1 MNANQLPTTMRAAV
15 LRGPLSMSIESVP
28 VPQLAPNEVLVK
40 VDANGLCGSDVHCYT
55 GERVLQ
61 YPMVLGHEI
70 AGHIVATGSNV
81 SPERLSERVSV
92 EPNVGCGECAHCARG
107 LERLCLRKQT
117 IGITRWGG
125 LAEYVSVP
133 ADYAWP
139 IPETFSLCDAATIEP
154 TTVGVH
160 ALSRAQAAPGTTI
173 AVIGCG
179 GVGLLIVTIA
189 VASGNRV
196 VVMEPNPERR
206 TAALAAGAAQYSEA
220 HHADEARAFFEQEG
234 VVAIFE
240 CAGRQTTTQLCLD
253 AAPAGTRIVLVGL
266 ATEDV
271 MFNPLHFVRQ
281 ELEIRGTLI
290 YEHPTD
296 YPVTIGLIASGK
308 LSPGATASE
317 PQPLESAASLLEAM
331 AAGKLNA
338 KPIISPHYSPVG
350 KESVRSIHVDLF

>member
-1 MNANQLPTTMRAAV
+1 MSTNQLPIMMRAAV
-15 LRGPLSMSIESVP
+15 LRGPHSMSVESVP
-28 VPQLAPNEVLVK
+28 VPQLAASEVLVE

-55 GERVLQ
+55 GERALE

-70 AGHIVATGSNV
+70 AGHIVATGADV
-81 SPERLSERVSV
+81 LPERIGERVSV
-92 EPNVGCGECAHCARG
+92 EPNFGCGECALCARG
-107 LERLCLRKQT
+107 LERICKRKQT

-125 LAEYVSVP
+125 LAEYVAVP

-139 IPETFSLCDAATIEP
+139 IPETFALRDAATIEP

-160 ALSRAQAAPGTTI
+160 AFSRAQLKPRETL

-196 VVMEPNPERR
+196 VVMEPNLARR
-206 TAALAAGAAQYSEA
+206 AAALAAGAAQYSEA
-220 HHADEARAFFEQEG
+220 RNADEACALFEQEG

-240 CAGRQTTTQLCLD
+240 CAGIHVTTQLALD
-253 AAPAGTRIVLVGL
+253 AAPPGTRIVLVGL
-266 ATEDV
+266 AMGDV
-271 MFNPLHFVRQ
+271 SFNPLRFVRQ
-281 ELEIRGTLI
+281 ELEIRSALI

-296 YPVTIGLIASGK
+296 YPTTIGLIASGK

-338 KPIISPHYSPVG
+338 KPIISPHNSPASE
-350 KESVRSIHVDLF
+350 ESEQALAGSE